1 MIELKP
7 GRSLVTQGVTLTDTE
22 STTVLFKTSNYG
34 LDSSYCAILNDA
46 ETSVEI
52 AFGGVE
58 DGDPEPVYPED
69 YFTIHTNGNYEIPPS
84 AFARKIKVWLRGER
98 VVIIY

>member
-1 MIELKP
+1 MVELKP
-7 GRSLVTQGVTLTDTE
+7 GRSLSTQGISLSADE
-22 STTVLFKTSNYG
+22 ATTVVFKTSNYG

-58 DGDPEPVYPED
+58 EDDPEPVYPND
-69 YFTIHTNGNYEIPPS
+69 YFTIHTNGNYEIPTS

>member
-34 LDSSYCAILNDA
+34 LDSSYCAIVNDA
-46 ETSVEI
+46 ATSIEI

-58 DGDPEPVYPED
+58 EDDPEPVYPDD
-69 YFTIHTNGNYEIPPS
+69 YFTVHTNGNYEIPTS